1 MSRRVCS
8 RGRRAT
14 KICQAKAQVFVQR
27 RLMFRAMSTTVDVS
41 VIQALARGVN
51 PQNIVPLHNPLI
63 LTEIGDSPDGV
74 GTMLR

>member
-1 MSRRVCS
+1 
-8 RGRRAT
+8 
-14 KICQAKAQVFVQR
+14 
-27 RLMFRAMSTTVDVS
+27 MFRAMSTTVDVS